1 MKEIEYR
8 RLNLVERVLSH
19 FVIHVTTLV
28 TSIFFFLLNRT
39 RVHGWLNFRRG
50 PGTILLAN
58 HRTMIDSYLIATPA
72 AYPWCILRPSVLL
85 YHPAAVENFFGTI
98 FLSVLSRMWRC
109 IPVRMGRRDPKAMR
123 VIGQVLPTSS
133 VLVFPEGTRSRTGTI
148 GAGIVGVGK
157 LIYDTRPSVVPVYV
171 AGMEKVLPI
180 GTRVP
185 KCFKT
190 LDVYFGKPIDMSD
203 LYGNPDVREG
213 AQQIIDRVMLAIHE
227 LEETHNASSNTRGGT
242 GEPI

>member
-8 RLNLVERVLSH
+8 RLNLAERVLSH
-19 FVIHVTTLV
+19 LVIHITTLV

-50 PGTILLAN
+50 PGTILLSN

-85 YHPAAVENFFGTI
+85 YHPAAVENFFSTP
-98 FLSVLSRMWRC
+98 FLSALSRMWRC

-123 VIGQVLPTSS
+123 MIGQVLPASS
-133 VLVFPEGTRSRTGTI
+133 VLVFPEGTRSRTGKI

-157 LIYDTRPSVVPVYV
+157 LIYDTRPTVVPVYV
-171 AGMEKVLPI
+171 AGMENVLPI
-180 GTRVP
+180 GSRVP
-185 KCFKT
+185 KCFKS
-190 LDVYFGKPIDMSD
+190 LDVYFGKPLDMSD
-203 LYGNPDVREG
+203 LYENPDVREG
-213 AQQIIDRVMLAIHE
+213 SQQIIDRVMHAIHE
-227 LEETHNASSNTRGGT
+227 LQDIHNASSHACRGA
-242 GEPI
+242 EESI